1 MKKWAVIGLFL
12 FLNGCGGSGGD
23 IGEIINNPPTL
34 QRIEIIGMNNP
45 SNDVSRTNIYSDAK
59 IKRIFSNSQSE
70 EYLLVYQNL
79 FKNNDVL
86 QSKIIGGIIDTF
98 SQPIYDRSQNGIVT
112 QFIAD
117 RFPTFALQLIDKQ
130 WVLLTGFSSSSQ
142 TLPNHLNITTF
153 DQNSGTGTLKVQKTP
168 TFEGGYWKIGGGFFS
183 DSHLLMTERDE
194 PDARN
199 WENLD
204 NRSNS
209 SLNNFLT
216 LYYQD
221 ETKISNNSPYRYGLI
236 INSKIQ
242 DNLTLFSS
250 KHYSLGRIGRSS
262 IIVMPDKKT
271 VYLGDSQQYGIFL
284 MFIANAENDFSNGT
298 LYAAKWEQLNKAKA
312 NLSWIYLGATS
323 DGEIK
328 ALVNNG
334 ITFSSIFETKD
345 QTTNAFITI
354 QTSNGFEYL
363 KLKEYQETAAAFLET
378 RRYAAILGATSE
390 FSPMTGFAINAK
402 DKKLYAAMPMV
413 LQGMLDNSLDIQNH
427 ITMNKSNA
435 GAIFEINLATQQKDQ
450 RRENISSEWVATSI
464 QISQTMTGEDLP
476 TPDKMGNTATLE
488 KPANSS
494 VLTFHERLRT
504 LFIGESGNSHAER
517 FVWTFQPDTQQLTK
531 ILYAPAEVTALQL
544 IDKSNSFN
552 YLVISY
558 SANTATNQSNIGYLL
573 LTQN

>member
-1 MKKWAVIGLFL
+1 MKKWSAIGLFL
-12 FLNGCGGSGGD
+12 ILNGCGGSDGD
-23 IGEIINNPPTL
+23 IGEIINNPPAL

-45 SNDVSRTNIYSDAK
+45 SNDVSRTSIYSDAK
-59 IKRIFSNSQSE
+59 IKRIFSNGQSE
-70 EYLLVYQNL
+70 EHPLIYQQL
-79 FKNNDVL
+79 IKSNDVF

-117 RFPTFALQLIDKQ
+117 RFPAFALQLIDKQ
-130 WVLLTGFSSSSQ
+130 WVFLTGFSSNLQ
-142 TLPNHLNITTF
+142 TLPNHLNISTI
-153 DQNSGTGTLKVQKTP
+153 DQNSGTGSLKIQKTSA
-168 TFEGGYWKIGGGFFS
+168 FEGGYWKMGGGFFS
-183 DSHLLMTERDE
+183 DPHLLMTERDE
-194 PDARN
+194 PDARS
-199 WENLD
+199 WEISKENHT
-204 NRSNS
+204 
-209 SLNNFLT
+209 LNTFLNI
-216 LYYQD
+216 YYQD
-221 ETKISNNSPYRYGLI
+221 ETNISNNSPYRYGLI

-250 KHYSLGRIGRSS
+250 KHYSLGRIGRAS

-271 VYLGDSQQYGIFL
+271 VYFGDSQQYGVFL
-284 MFIANAENDFSNGT
+284 MFIANAESDFSNGM
-298 LYAAKWEQLNKAKA
+298 LYAAKWEQLNKTKA

-334 ITFSSIFETKD
+334 VTFSKIFEIKD
-345 QTTNAFITI
+345 QPNIDFKTI
-354 QTSNGFEYL
+354 QTLNGFEYL

-378 RRYAAILGATSE
+378 RRYAAMLGATSE

-413 LQGMLDNSLDIQNH
+413 SQGMLDNSLDIQNH

-450 RRENISSEWVATSI
+450 RRENISSEWVATSV
-464 QISQTMTGEDLP
+464 QISQTITGEDLP
-476 TPDKMGNTATLE
+476 TPDKIGNTATLE
-488 KPANSS
+488 KPANPS
-494 VLTFHERLRT
+494 VLAFHERLRT
-504 LFIGESGNSHAER
+504 LFIGESGLSHVDR
-517 FVWTFQPDTQQLTK
+517 FVWAFQPETQQLTK

-544 IDKSNSFN
+544 IDNTNNFN
-552 YLVISY
+552 YLLVSHATNI
-558 SANTATNQSNIGYLL
+558 ATNQSNVGYML

>member
-1 MKKWAVIGLFL
+1 LI
-12 FLNGCGGSGGD
+12 LNGCGGSDGD
-23 IGEIINNPPTL
+23 IGEIINNPPAL

-45 SNDVSRTNIYSDAK
+45 SNDVSRTSIYSDAK
-59 IKRIFSNSQSE
+59 IKRIFSNGQSE
-70 EYLLVYQNL
+70 EHPLIYQQL
-79 FKNNDVL
+79 IKSNDVF

-117 RFPTFALQLIDKQ
+117 RFPAFALQLIDKQ
-130 WVLLTGFSSSSQ
+130 WVFLTGFSSNLQ
-142 TLPNHLNITTF
+142 TLPNHLNISTI
-153 DQNSGTGTLKVQKTP
+153 DQNSGTGSLKIQKTSA
-168 TFEGGYWKIGGGFFS
+168 FEGGYWKMGGGFFS
-183 DSHLLMTERDE
+183 DPHLLMTERDE
-194 PDARN
+194 PDARS
-199 WENLD
+199 WEISKENHT
-204 NRSNS
+204 
-209 SLNNFLT
+209 LNTFLNI
-216 LYYQD
+216 YYQD
-221 ETKISNNSPYRYGLI
+221 ETNISNNSPYRYGLI

-250 KHYSLGRIGRSS
+250 KHYSLGRIGRAS

-271 VYLGDSQQYGIFL
+271 VYFGDSQQYGVFL
-284 MFIANAENDFSNGT
+284 MFIANAESDFSNGM
-298 LYAAKWEQLNKAKA
+298 LYAAKWEQLNKTKA

-334 ITFSSIFETKD
+334 VTFSKIFEIKD
-345 QTTNAFITI
+345 QPNIDFKTI
-354 QTSNGFEYL
+354 QTLNGFEYL

-378 RRYAAILGATSE
+378 RRYAAMLGATSE

-413 LQGMLDNSLDIQNH
+413 SQGMLDNSLDIQNH

-450 RRENISSEWVATSI
+450 RRENISSEWVATSV
-464 QISQTMTGEDLP
+464 QISQTITGEDLP
-476 TPDKMGNTATLE
+476 TPDKIGNTATLE
-488 KPANSS
+488 KPANPS
-494 VLTFHERLRT
+494 VLAFHERLRT
-504 LFIGESGNSHAER
+504 LFIGESGLSHVDR
-517 FVWTFQPDTQQLTK
+517 FVWAFQPETQQLTK

-544 IDKSNSFN
+544 IDNTNNFN
-552 YLVISY
+552 YLLVSHATNI
-558 SANTATNQSNIGYLL
+558 ATNQSNVGYML